1 MQIYLPIAEMS
12 ESVVLLLGMG
22 LGIGF
27 LSGLFGV
34 GGGFLT
40 TPLLIFIGVS
50 PAVAVASS
58 ANQIVATSVAGVLA
72 HWRRGTIDLRMGAVL
87 LVGGV
92 IGSIIGVGVFTFLR
106 SVGQIDLVINLVYV
120 VFLGTVGSMMFAE
133 SIRAIWRVRR
143 TGGYRRKLHKHTWL
157 HGLPLKMRFPR
168 SRLYISALA
177 PMGLGAFVGFLA
189 ALIGVGGGFV
199 MVPAMI
205 YLLGMPT
212 AVVAGTSLFQIIF
225 VAASVTLFHASVTQ
239 AVDLV
244 LALLLL
250 LGSVLGVQLGARF
263 GVRLAGEQ
271 FRMLLAILV
280 LAVAMKMMF
289 DLAAPPPDLYTISVP
304 R

>member
-12 ESVVLLLGMG
+12 ESVLLLLGMG

-58 ANQIVATSVAGVLA
+58 ANQIVATSVAGVLV
-72 HWRRGTIDLRMGAVL
+72 HWRRGTIDMRMGAVML
-87 LVGGV
+87 AGGLVGSV
-92 IGSIIGVGVFTFLR
+92 LGVGVFTLLR
-106 SVGQIDLVINLVYV
+106 RAGQVDLVINLTYV
-120 VFLGTVGSMMFAE
+120 VFLGTVGAMMLAE
-133 SIRAIWRVRR
+133 STRAILRVRR

-177 PMGLGAFVGFLA
+177 PIGLGVFVGFLA

-212 AVVAGTSLFQIIF
+212 SVVAGTSLFQIIF
-225 VAASVTLFHASVTQ
+225 VAASVTFFQATITQ
-239 AVDLV
+239 TVDLV

-250 LGSVLGVQLGARF
+250 LGSVIGVQVGAKF
-263 GVRLAGEQ
+263 GSRLAGEQ
-271 FRMLLAILV
+271 FRLLLALLV
-280 LAVAMKMMF
+280 LAVCVKMVW
-289 DLAAPPPDLYTISVP
+289 DLAATPPDLFSISVT
-304 R
+304 